1 MAQANYKFCEICEA
15 FEVLSTPQLREAYDR
30 YGEETHKNGYLNR
43 EGQISGYAF
52 NGDPFEVFEI
62 FFGTSNPHAIA
73 LDEEGKQVKMIEK
86 IESDLH
92 RDAVTER
99 KDTHAADL
107 KIKCSCTLLE
117 FFYGSTKRLTFD
129 KTVTQGDGKTEAQQ
143 QVEKEIEVKPGM
155 QPGTVLRF
163 RGEGNSPQDRL
174 TGDLVVTIEQT
185 EHETIRRVG
194 NDLVYRHK
202 ISLADA
208 LTISV
213 VDFNT
218 LDGEKIKFRPDEII
232 SPQLKKVFYGKGMP
246 IYNDDPL
253 SPLMMNHSR
262 GNFILTFAIEFPTSL
277 TSA

>member
-1 MAQANYKFCEICEA
+1 
-15 FEVLSTPQLREAYDR
+15 
-30 YGEETHKNGYLNR
+30 
-43 EGQISGYAF
+43 
-52 NGDPFEVFEI
+52 
-62 FFGTSNPHAIA
+62 
-73 LDEEGKQVKMIEK
+73 MIEK

-92 RDAVTER
+92 REAVTER
-99 KDTHAADL
+99 KDTHASDL
-107 KIKCSCTLLE
+107 NVKCSCTLQE
-117 FFYGSTKRLTFD
+117 FFYGSTKTLSFM
-129 KTVTQGDGKTEAQQ
+129 KSVTQGDGKTQAQQ
-143 QVEKEIEVKPGM
+143 AVEKEIEVKPGM

-174 TGDLVVTIEQT
+174 TGDLVVTIEQS
-185 EHETIRRVG
+185 EHDSIRRIG

-213 VDFNT
+213 IDFQT
-218 LDGEKIKFRPDEII
+218 LDGEIIKYRPDEII

-262 GNFILTFAIEFPTSL
+262 GNFILTFQIEFP
-277 TSA
+277 